1 MIFGIGT
8 DICDVRRIRTSLE
21 RHGERFAAKVLAP
34 GELAAWKVRSSR
46 WPERGVRYVATR
58 FSAKEAFSKAVGLG
72 MRMPMTWR
80 SCEIA
85 KLPSGAPV
93 VVLHGAL
100 KQWFEARGLQAQ
112 ISLSDES
119 DYAVS
124 FCIIESRP
132 VAHAALPAHGD
143 DVAEAAGA
151 LRPAAT

>member
-1 MIFGIGT
+1 
-8 DICDVRRIRTSLE
+8 
-21 RHGERFAAKVLAP
+21 
-34 GELAAWKVRSSR
+34 
-46 WPERGVRYVATR
+46 
-58 FSAKEAFSKAVGLG
+58 

-132 VAHAALPAHGD
+132 VAQAALPAQGD
-143 DVAEAAGA
+143 DAAEAAGA